1 MRLVRAGACIGS
13 GHRTAVMTGVGVIL
27 KLSLGLLILYG
38 LVVVVWYELLR
49 SIVMRRF
56 RRGRRDEHR
65 AAANEEEMWDG
76 VLSSENAHAAVAEHA
91 STEDVDLDRARRR
104 YHLARKAAKA
114 ERDAAIE
121 AASEAAGQAIER
133 IERRYREIDGAFID
147 EETEHISEMLRG
159 SPGAT
164 TNLRARGH
172 GAPPGHEAPPDA

>member
-1 MRLVRAGACIGS
+1 MTAAG
-13 GHRTAVMTGVGVIL
+13 VVL
-27 KLSLGLLILYG
+27 KLSLGLAILYG

-49 SIVMRRF
+49 STVLHRLRR
-56 RRGRRDEHR
+56 RRRDEHR
-65 AAANEEEMWDG
+65 AAASEEAPRDG
-76 VLSSENAHAAVAEHA
+76 VLSAENGHAVGAEHA
-91 STEDVDLDRARRR
+91 NPEDFDLDRARRR

-147 EETEHISEMLRG
+147 EETEHISEVLRR

-164 TNLRARGH
+164 TNVR
-172 GAPPGHEAPPDA
+172 PPGLEAPPDR